1 MYGKKKNLRASPY
14 QRESSDA
21 ENQHAVRAGSQ
32 RGVTL
37 LSGHE
42 EDLPGSLEVLVV
54 LVGEQ
59 LIDLLLPVVIVSRD
73 VFRGG
78 CDAPLLAAA
87 TVIAARYNLVI
98 L

>member
-1 MYGKKKNLRASPY
+1 MTKKKDSRASPY

-32 RGVTL
+32 RGATF

-42 EDLPGSLEVLVV
+42 EDLSGSLEVLVV

-59 LIDLLLPVVIVSRD
+59 LVDLLLPVVIVGRD

-78 CDAPLLAAA
+78 CDAPFLTAAA
-87 TVIAARYNLVI
+87 VIAARYNLVI